1 MLTFRDSFHSAA
13 QSLVAHPLRS
23 VLTMLGVI
31 IGNAAFVAMASLGES
46 VKVHTIQRLED
57 FHGPNRLIAY
67 ARADKTNPQVST
79 EPKLLLGDAQALGLG
94 TPAIKAVAPVVGAT
108 FLGRVG
114 NASQFL
120 WVTGTTAPYLNVKNE
135 TVARGR
141 FFSEEEVEQTARV
154 AVLGSGI
161 AKQFFNERDP
171 IGKTVAI
178 RNVSFRVIGVM
189 QPKGSLNNQ
198 SPDEFVYVPMTTF
211 SIFLRGTIAGL
222 GVPVDYIEIAAVGK
236 QDVDD
241 AIFQA
246 TNLLAARRG
255 VRDFAVAPN
264 IPYKDLITQVSSTLT
279 LFLAVLAGISMVI
292 GGIGIMNVMLVTVS
306 ERTSEIGLRKAI
318 GATNGSILL
327 NFLIESALLSGAG
340 GLIGLLI
347 GVGVVVVVVV
357 VSPLPFVVPAWSI
370 VTSLTL
376 SSCVGVVSG
385 VSPAMR
391 AAKLDPIVALRSA

>member
-1 MLTFRDSFHSAA
+1 MLSLRDSFHSAA

-31 IGNAAFVAMASLGES
+31 IGNASFVAMASLGES
-46 VKVHTIQRLED
+46 AKLHTIQRLED

-67 ARADKTNPQVST
+67 ARADKSSQQVT
-79 EPKLLLGDAQALGLG
+79 KEPKLLLGDAEALGLG

-108 FLGRVG
+108 YLGRVG
-114 NASQFL
+114 STSQFI
-120 WVTGTTAPYLNVKNE
+120 WVTGTTAPYLSVKNE

-141 FFSEEEVEQTARV
+141 FFSAEEVEQTARV
-154 AVLGSGI
+154 AVLGSAI
-161 AKQFFNERDP
+161 AQQFFNQRDP
-171 IGKTVAI
+171 IGQTI
-178 RNVSFRVIGVM
+178 LIQNVSFRVIGVM
-189 QPKGSLNNQ
+189 QPKGSLNKQ

-222 GVPVDYIEIAAVGK
+222 GIPVDYIEIAAVGK

-279 LFLAVLAGISMVI
+279 LFLAVLAGIS
-292 GGIGIMNVMLVTVS
+292 
-306 ERTSEIGLRKAI
+306 
-318 GATNGSILL
+318 
-327 NFLIESALLSGAG
+327 
-340 GLIGLLI
+340 
-347 GVGVVVVVVV
+347 
-357 VSPLPFVVPAWSI
+357 
-370 VTSLTL
+370 
-376 SSCVGVVSG
+376 
-385 VSPAMR
+385 
-391 AAKLDPIVALRSA
+391 